1 MRRAAIF
8 TALLV
13 VSANCEPLTK
23 PYIAYLTSP
32 FDQDVKVLRVSAS
45 LTEQSPIRDTH
56 DIHRI
61 NIGDADPGNTFD
73 GGKCPAPVNF
83 QVRYNRPTYQ
93 QSDMAVT
100 SPPTLLHGTRGQ
112 ASSLLVLRH
121 EEILDFIHLDRGHSH
136 DGYHNTYYHE
146 DNAFPMLFQGSTFV
160 NTSPLIMDCNGDG
173 KEDAVIIDYDGRIT
187 IVGIYPDIS
196 AHTDEHERE
205 GRHSNR
211 FMKEIQIPH
220 LAVRKDWVSM
230 MLTLGLNES
239 NPDRQK
245 FELEIDAIDANPI
258 HSYFVGNLNTGT
270 GHDFAE
276 DGEKEFRG
284 SSADPLHQSHKV
296 AEMLARRH
304 SEVEQSAGGT
314 DRVSDEIR
322 ENVDDQGEIKH
333 RGSVHGRRLE
343 EITEPGIESP
353 DEFIRSHTERYYSQ
367 KGADD
372 RKLENSIDKAAV
384 PEEDFSKYYLYDDDA
399 FMEFGEVPE
408 DRMARYRFYSE
419 DQYIHI
425 PPHVTSSPTY
435 FEVNSNPSA
444 SYENTSFDEYI
455 AIAVSYYFDEDEY
468 KYSDFGTQER
478 DVNYLG
484 GDISEAKRGQYV
496 ASALIIMNLRNPS
509 EGKQVHLDLS
519 TDSTAPLPPKSEM
532 MLNGSSSADDLR
544 FHENNYNNMGA
555 LALSSPTIAD
565 LDRDGNMEALV
576 TTSMGFIHSINVP
589 FGGQS
594 FTAQMRA
601 AIEHPAIAEN
611 VLGDANLEVIAMD
624 VEGNIVCL
632 DHGGKTLWYRSL
644 LGDKEKLRTSSDLVY
659 GGIKADGTMGVLFVT
674 VITENAAKIFA
685 IDAENGSNLPGFPIE
700 LVDPEDHKKLQSIS
714 NPLLLSSISSN
725 LILQALRSRLYFI
738 DTSTGCAQFSIYTHE
753 ISSIQL
759 ARLDGGSSLSIVG
772 TLVSGEVFT
781 LENPSDMV
789 ITEPDSRIGILVD
802 ENFRKLKNHIGTCI
816 VPFSFQIIDENTRKG
831 KEYHVEVRLGKSFE
845 QIIFRKSYNE
855 TGKNADQ
862 LSLSV
867 PSGHYRATIRLR
879 TDNGKSYQ
887 DDFEI
892 EFNADSVSYLL
903 IFNYTSATPCDK
915 FCITLHQENIG
926 KAPLCPRRMT
936 ELNRSF
942 SFRCLV
948 GTFSLKLVVSLF

>member
-1 MRRAAIF
+1 MRMRRAAIF
-8 TALLV
+8 LVLLV
-13 VSANCEPLTK
+13 PANCEPFTK

-32 FDQDVKVLRVSAS
+32 FDQDAKVSS
-45 LTEQSPIRDTH
+45 LIEQSPIRDTNEK
-56 DIHRI
+56 IHRI
-61 NIGDADPGNTFD
+61 NVGDEDPRSTSD
-73 GGKCPAPVNF
+73 GSKCPAPVNLK
-83 QVRYNRPTYQ
+83 VRYIRPTYQ

-112 ASSLLVLRH
+112 ASSFLVLRH
-121 EEILDFIHLDRGHSH
+121 EEVLDLIHLDKGHSN
-136 DGYHNTYYHE
+136 DYHE

-196 AHTDEHERE
+196 AHTDEHESE

-239 NPDRQK
+239 NPERIK
-245 FELEIDAIDANPI
+245 LESEIDAIDANPL
-258 HSYFVGNLNTGT
+258 HSYFEDLSTGIER
-270 GHDFAE
+270 DFAD

-296 AEMLARRH
+296 VEMLARKK
-304 SEVEQSAGGT
+304 SEVEQSAGGM

-322 ENVDDQGEIKH
+322 EHVDDQGEIKH
-333 RGSVHGRRLE
+333 QGSVHGRRLE
-343 EITEPGIESP
+343 EITEQGIESP
-353 DEFIRSHTERYYSQ
+353 DEFIRSHTEKYYSQ
-367 KGADD
+367 KGVEDGNV
-372 RKLENSIDKAAV
+372 ENAIDNVAV
-384 PEEDFSKYYLYDDDA
+384 PEEDFAKYYLYDDDA
-399 FMEFGEVPE
+399 FKLFGEVPN

-435 FEVNSNPSA
+435 FEVHSNPSA

-455 AIAVSYYFDEDEY
+455 AVAVSYYFDEDEY

-509 EGKQVHLDLS
+509 QGKEFHLDLS

-532 MLNGSSSADDLR
+532 MSNGNSSADDLR
-544 FHENNYNNMGA
+544 FHENNYNDMCA

-594 FTAQMRA
+594 FTAQMHG

-632 DHGGKTLWYRSL
+632 DHSGKTLWYRSL

-659 GGIKADGTMGVLFVT
+659 GEIKADGIMGILVT
-674 VITENAAKIFA
+674 VIIENAAKIFA
-685 IDAENGSNLPGFPIE
+685 IDAENGSNIPGFPIE
-700 LVDPEDHKKLQSIS
+700 LVDPEHHNKLQSIS
-714 NPLLLSSISSN
+714 NPLLLSSTSST
-725 LILQALRSRLYFI
+725 LILQALQSRLYFI
-738 DTSTGCAQFSIYTHE
+738 DTSTGCAQSSMHTHE
-753 ISSIQL
+753 ISSVQF

-781 LENPSDMV
+781 MENPSDML
-789 ITEPDSRIGILVD
+789 ITEPDSRIGIIVD
-802 ENFRKLKNHIGTCI
+802 ENFRKLNENIGMDI
-816 VPFSFQIIDENTRKG
+816 VPFSFQIIDEDARTG
-831 KEYHVEVRLGKSFE
+831 KEYDVEVRLGRSFE
-845 QIIFRKSYNE
+845 QIIFRKRYNE
-855 TGKNADQ
+855 TGKYAEKIS
-862 LSLSV
+862 LSL

-887 DDFEI
+887 DYFEI
-892 EFNADSVSYLL
+892 QFNADSVSFLL
-903 IFNYTSATPCDK
+903 TS
-915 FCITLHQENIG
+915 IILV
-926 KAPLCPRRMT
+926 PLLVT
-936 ELNRSF
+936 SF
-942 SFRCLV
+942 AL
-948 GTFSLKLVVSLF
+948 LFIKKTSEKPMSALGE

>member
-1 MRRAAIF
+1 MSRAAIF
-8 TALLV
+8 IALLV
-13 VSANCEPLTK
+13 PANCEPFTK

-32 FDQDVKVLRVSAS
+32 FDQDAKVS
-45 LTEQSPIRDTH
+45 LLIEKSPIRDTH
-56 DIHRI
+56 EIHRI
-61 NIGDADPGNTFD
+61 NTGDKDPRSTSD
-73 GGKCPAPVNF
+73 GSKCPVPVNF
-83 QVRYNRPTYQ
+83 KVRYIRPTYQ

-112 ASSLLVLRH
+112 PSSLLVLRH
-121 EEILDFIHLDRGHSH
+121 EELDLIHLDKR
-136 DGYHNTYYHE
+136 HNNDYHE
-146 DNAFPMLFQGSTFV
+146 DNAFPMLFPGSTFV

-196 AHTDEHERE
+196 AHTDEHESE

-220 LAVRKDWVSM
+220 LAVRKDWVSL

-239 NPDRQK
+239 NPERIK
-245 FELEIDAIDANPI
+245 LESEIDAIDANPL
-258 HSYFVGNLNTGT
+258 HSYFVDLSKDIGR
-270 GHDFAE
+270 DFAD
-276 DGEKEFRG
+276 DGEKDFRG

-296 AEMLARRH
+296 VDMLARKKT
-304 SEVEQSAGGT
+304 EVEQSAGGI
-314 DRVSDEIR
+314 DRGSDEIR
-322 ENVDDQGEIKH
+322 ENFDAQGEIKH
-333 RGSVHGRRLE
+333 QSSAHGRRLE
-343 EITEPGIESP
+343 EILLTELDNESP
-353 DEFIRSHTERYYSQ
+353 DEFIQSHTEKYHSQ
-367 KGADD
+367 KGVED
-372 RKLENSIDKAAV
+372 RNVENDIDNAAV
-384 PEEDFSKYYLYDDDA
+384 PEEDFAKYYLYDDDA
-399 FMEFGEVPE
+399 FKLFGEVPN

-435 FEVNSNPSA
+435 FEVHSNPSA
-444 SYENTSFDEYI
+444 SSENALFDEYI
-455 AIAVSYYFDEDEY
+455 AVAVSYYFDEDEY

-509 EGKQVHLDLS
+509 QGKEFHLDLS

-532 MLNGSSSADDLR
+532 MSNGSSSADDLR
-544 FHENNYNNMGA
+544 FHENNYNDMSA
-555 LALSSPTIAD
+555 LSLSSPTIAD

-594 FTAQMRA
+594 FTAQMHG

-632 DHGGKTLWYRSL
+632 DHRGRTLWYRSL
-644 LGDKEKLRTSSDLVY
+644 LGEKEKLRTSSDLIY
-659 GGIKADGTMGVLFVT
+659 GEIKADGIMGILVT
-674 VITENAAKIFA
+674 VITENVITKNATKIFA
-685 IDAENGSNLPGFPIE
+685 IDAENGSIIPGFPIE
-700 LVDPEDHKKLQSIS
+700 LVDPEQQSIS
-714 NPLLLSSISSN
+714 DPLLLSSTSST

-738 DTSTGCAQFSIYTHE
+738 DTSTGCAQFSMHTHE
-753 ISSIQL
+753 ISSVQF

-781 LENPSDMV
+781 MENPSDMV
-789 ITEPDSRIGILVD
+789 ITEPDSRTAIIVD
-802 ENFRKLKNHIGTCI
+802 ENFRKLNENFA
-816 VPFSFQIIDENTRKG
+816 FSFQIIDEDAWTG
-831 KEYHVEVRLGKSFE
+831 KEYHVEVRLGRSSE
-845 QIIFRKSYNE
+845 QIIFRKRYNE
-855 TGKNADQ
+855 TGRYAEKIS
-862 LSLSV
+862 LSL

-892 EFNADSVSYLL
+892 QFNADSISYLL
-903 IFNYTSATPCDK
+903 TS
-915 FCITLHQENIG
+915 IILV
-926 KAPLCPRRMT
+926 PLLVT
-936 ELNRSF
+936 SF
-942 SFRCLV
+942 ALLFIKKTS
-948 GTFSLKLVVSLF
+948 SEKPVSALGE